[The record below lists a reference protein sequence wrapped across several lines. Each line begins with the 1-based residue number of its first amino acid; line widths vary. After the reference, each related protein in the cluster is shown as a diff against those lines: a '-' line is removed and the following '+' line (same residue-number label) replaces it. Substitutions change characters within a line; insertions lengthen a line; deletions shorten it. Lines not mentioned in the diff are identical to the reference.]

1 MKEKAAFLKCLLFLL
16 MLTPLLGACNG
27 KPHTVAEGNGSQS
40 EQADADNGYRTTPD
54 APGSKNEK
62 GDPVEIVFYT
72 NNGDSEASF
81 DYRYGD
87 LIRQKF
93 PDYSIKYITRTQG
106 TNLDELLANKT
117 RFDIFFQSIGNFEEW
132 AFPYG
137 IEYDMSELIN
147 KHQVDLKRFE
157 PTIIEA
163 MRQAS
168 GGKLFG
174 LPVQTN
180 NLVLY
185 YNKDIFDKFG
195 VEYPKD
201 GMMWEEMV
209 KLSLRLSRNDGNRQ
223 YLGYV
228 HSPSHTIR
236 MNPMSIPGVD
246 AKTDKPTIYKDERWK
261 TFYETYF
268 KSPTT
273 ESGYTNLLTQTGA
286 VPNNNNAFVK
296 DQNAAMM
303 MYLSSL
309 IYVWEE
315 QLKAVNWDIV
325 SLPAVKPGIGSQSYP
340 SYFGITKMAKHK
352 DAAMEVLKFM
362 VSDEFQSSLARK
374 GIMPVLNKEQIKREF
389 GKDSP
394 YRDRNMKAVFYNDFA
409 PIPERTP
416 YDAKIVNT
424 YSSFFTQTNVGKLD
438 INSALLQ
445 AEEQANIAI
454 EDYKKNQ

>member
-1 MKEKAAFLKCLLFLL
+1 MLKEKAALLKYLLFLL
-16 MLTPLLGACNG
+16 ILAAVLGACNG
-27 KPHTVAEGNGSQS
+27 KSHTGSEGNRPS
-40 EQADADNGYRTTPD
+40 EQADADGGSRTATDSPVPKD
-54 APGSKNEK
+54 EK
-62 GDPVEIVFYT
+62 GEPVEIVFYT

-81 DYRYGD
+81 DYRFGD

-132 AFPYG
+132 AFPFG
-137 IEYDMSELIN
+137 IEYDMSELIS
-147 KHQVDLKRFE
+147 KHQVDLNRFE

-163 MRQAS
+163 IKQAS
-168 GGKLFG
+168 GGKLYG

-185 YNKDIFDKFG
+185 YNKDIFDRFG

-201 GMMWEEMV
+201 GMKWEEMV
-209 KLSLRLSRNDGNRQ
+209 KLSLQLSRHDGNQQ

-228 HSPSHTIR
+228 HSPTHTIR
-236 MNPMSIPGVD
+236 MNPMSIPHVD
-246 AKTDKPTIYKDERWK
+246 MKTGQPTIYKDERWK
-261 TFYETYF
+261 SFYETYF
-268 KSPTT
+268 RSPTA
-273 ESGYTNLLTQTGA
+273 ESGYTNQLTQTGSI
-286 VPNNNNAFVK
+286 PRNNDAFVK
-296 DQNAAMM
+296 DKNAAMM

-325 SLPAVKPGIGSQSYP
+325 SLPTVEPGIGSQSYP
-340 SYFGITKMAKHK
+340 SYFGITNMAKHK

-362 VSDEFQSSLARK
+362 VSDEFQAKLARK
-374 GIMPVLNKEQIKREF
+374 GIMPVLDNEQIQREF
-389 GKDSP
+389 GQDSP

-409 PIPERTP
+409 PIPERAP
-416 YDAKIVNT
+416 YDAKLVNT
-424 YSSFFTQTNVGKLD
+424 YSSFFTQANVGKLD

-454 EDYKKNQ
+454 EEYKKNQ

>member
-1 MKEKAAFLKCLLFLL
+1 MKEKTAFLKYALFLL
-16 MLTPLLGACNG
+16 TLATVLGACTG
-27 KPHTVAEGNGSQS
+27 KPQS
-40 EQADADNGYRTTPD
+40 KQADADNGTRTSTDSLIP
-54 APGSKNEK
+54 KNDK

-87 LIRQKF
+87 TIRKKF
-93 PDYSIKYITRTQG
+93 PNYSIKYIPRTQG
-106 TNLDELLANKT
+106 TNLDELLTNGT

-132 AFPYG
+132 AFPFG
-137 IEYDMSELIN
+137 IEYDMSELIK
-147 KHQVDLKRFE
+147 KHQVDLNRFE
-157 PTIIEA
+157 PTIINA
-163 MRQAS
+163 IQQAS

-174 LPVQTN
+174 IPVQTN

-201 GMMWEEMV
+201 GMTWEEMV

-236 MNPMSIPGVD
+236 MNPMSIPNVD
-246 AKTDKPTIYKDERWK
+246 VKTGQPTIYKDEHWK
-261 TFYETYF
+261 TFYETFF

-273 ESGYTNLLTQTGA
+273 ESGYTNQLTQTGI

-315 QLKAVNWDIV
+315 QLKQVNWDIV
-325 SLPAVKPGIGSQSYP
+325 SLPTVKPGIGSQSYP

-362 VSDEFQSSLARK
+362 VSDEFQTELARK
-374 GIMPVLNKEQIKREF
+374 GIMPVLDNTQIKREF

-394 YRDRNMKAVFYNDFA
+394 YRDRNMKAVFYNNFA
-409 PIPERTP
+409 PIPERAP
-416 YDAKIVNT
+416 YDSNIVNV
-424 YSSFFTQTNVGKLD
+424 YSSFFTQANVGKLD
-438 INSALLQ
+438 INTALLQ
-445 AEEQANIAI
+445 AEEKAKIAI
-454 EDYKKNQ
+454 EEFKKKN